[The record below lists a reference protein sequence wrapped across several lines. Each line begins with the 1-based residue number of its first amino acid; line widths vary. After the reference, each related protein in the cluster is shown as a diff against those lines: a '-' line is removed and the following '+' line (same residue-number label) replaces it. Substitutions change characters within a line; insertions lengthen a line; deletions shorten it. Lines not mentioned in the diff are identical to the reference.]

1 MKIAVFVH
9 YLPPH
14 IGGIEVVAEGQ
25 IMALAAA
32 GQDISV
38 ITSACN
44 SKSGLIESDGYT
56 VRRIPAWN
64 YFEERMGAV
73 FPIYSPA
80 LIWHGYRAV
89 KQSDVVHAHDAFY
102 LTSLIATFW
111 ARILHK
117 PLILTQHVDMVPH
130 SNKFV
135 NLMQKLVYATTGRFV
150 LMSSNKI
157 IVLNSRVRAF
167 LTDIG
172 IDGSIITYLPNAV
185 DTGKFSP
192 PTEQQKRAL
201 RNKYS
206 LPNDKI
212 LALFVGRFVPKK
224 GFTKL
229 LELETVKDLEL
240 VFAGG
245 GAPAGHTRDDQHF
258 LGPIDRN
265 EVADV
270 FKLCDVFV
278 LPSQGEGFPVTV
290 QEAMACGL
298 PIIMG
303 DDSAYEPYMLDTS
316 LVKLI
321 EPDTEPISI
330 ALRATVEDS
339 KLRQDMA
346 RYSRQYALQHFDG
359 SAHMMQLLS
368 IYESQI
374 ASKRVPCD
382 EFRLS
387 RPEAGP

>member
-44 SKSGLIESDGYT
+44 AKSGLSESDGYA
-56 VRRIPAWN
+56 VRRISAWN

-73 FPIYSPA
+73 FPIYSPT

-102 LTSLIATFW
+102 LTSLIAAFW
-111 ARILHK
+111 ARILRK

-135 NLMQKLVYATTGRFV
+135 NLIQKFIYATTGRFV
-150 LMSSNKI
+150 LMSSKKI

-167 LTDIG
+167 LIDLG

-192 PTEQQKRAL
+192 PTERQKRAL
-201 RNKYS
+201 RNKYD

-212 LALFVGRFVPKK
+212 LALFVGRFVSKK
-224 GFTKL
+224 GFAKL
-229 LELETVKDLEL
+229 LGLKAVKDLEL

-245 GAPAGHTRDDQHF
+245 GAPAGHARDDQHF
-258 LGPIDRN
+258 LGPINRN

-278 LPSQGEGFPVTV
+278 LPSHGEGFPVTV

-298 PIIMG
+298 AIVMS
-303 DDSAYEPYMLDTS
+303 DDSAYEPYRLDAS

-321 EPDTEPISI
+321 EPDTEPIGI

-339 KLRQDMA
+339 KLRQAMA
-346 RYSRQYALQHFDG
+346 RYSRQYALEHFG
-359 SAHMMQLLS
+359 WSAHIMQLQS

-374 ASKRVPCD
+374 LIS
-382 EFRLS
+382 S
-387 RPEAGP
+387 